1 MNLEHIQQALRDAGL
16 GGWLF
21 YDFDNRDPIAYRM
34 LGLPNK
40 HTSRRWYYYVPA
52 TGEPTR
58 LVHSVEPGKLDTL
71 PGKKIPYR
79 TWETMQAELR
89 TLLAGQGKV
98 AMQYSPDCTIPYL
111 SRVDAG
117 TVELVRSCGV
127 EVVSSADLVS
137 RFEAVLDAAGWES
150 HQLAGDKMHAV
161 LGETWAEIARQLRA
175 GEPCTENGIQTFMVQ
190 RYAHHGLDCEGQFP
204 IVAVNAH
211 AGDPHFD
218 PTPEAGGPIKDGD
231 AILIDLWAKLAQPG
245 SIYYDITW
253 CGIVGDGPIPK
264 KYQEIW
270 DIACA
275 ARDRAVAFV
284 TDRLASGEPLYG
296 YEVDRACRQVIET
309 QGYGPY
315 FVHRTGHSI
324 GEQVHG
330 NGAHI
335 DDLETRDRR
344 ELIPGLL
351 FSIEPGIYLAEEA
364 GLGVRTEIDV
374 FIGPDRRP
382 QIYGPIQHEL
392 VRVR

>member
-1 MNLEHIQQALRDAGL
+1 
-16 GGWLF
+16 
-21 YDFDNRDPIAYRM
+21 
-34 LGLPNK
+34 
-40 HTSRRWYYYVPA
+40 
-52 TGEPTR
+52 
-58 LVHSVEPGKLDTL
+58 
-71 PGKKIPYR
+71 
-79 TWETMQAELR
+79 
-89 TLLAGQGKV
+89 
-98 AMQYSPDCTIPYL
+98 MQYSPDCTIPYL

-127 EVVSSADLVS
+127 EVVTSADLVS

-150 HQLAGDKMHAV
+150 HKQAGDRMHAV
-161 LGETWAEIARQLRA
+161 LGETWAEIARRLKA
-175 GEPCTENGIQTFMVQ
+175 GEACTENGIQQFMLQ

-218 PTPEAGGPIKDGD
+218 PTPEASVDIKDGD

-245 SIYYDITW
+245 AIYYDITW
-253 CGIVGDGPIPK
+253 CGIIGDGPIPP
-264 KYQEIW
+264 KYQEIF
-270 DIACA
+270 DVACA
-275 ARDRAVAFV
+275 ARDRAVALV
-284 TDRLASGEPLYG
+284 TDRLAAGEPLYG
-296 YEVDRACRQVIET
+296 FEVDRACRQVIET
-309 QGYGPY
+309 QGYGPA

-374 FIGPDRRP
+374 FIGFDRKP
-382 QIYGPIQHEL
+382 QIYGPIQREL
-392 VRVR
+392 VRVK